1 MEATTKLIVTHF
13 RDISA
18 KTPEFLY
25 SLPMK
30 QFTSILSSDELCIDN
45 EFELVEIVKNCINYH
60 AKHGEKGP
68 ATPEDVAGPDV
79 WDGLTVDEKKARK
92 AAFDKDVKAIKDAN
106 AAQKK
111 IDTADFH
118 KFTKLQGDIKS
129 QFILDTI

>member
-1 MEATTKLIVTHF
+1 MKCEKLLKDLCEHIIANMLSADSIAHFLQESIEFEIPQLMEATTKLIVTHF

-30 QFTSILSSDELCIDN
+30 QFTSILQSDELCIDN

-79 WDGLTVDEKKARK
+79 WDGLTVDEKKAR
-92 AAFDKDVKAIKDAN
+92 
-106 AAQKK
+106 
-111 IDTADFH
+111 
-118 KFTKLQGDIKS
+118 
-129 QFILDTI
+129 